1 MDRRE
6 FVETTA
12 ATTLASRLS
21 GVGHRAPEPPASFEL
36 EEKPIA
42 ELQAMMTAGRMTSRR
57 LVDLYTRRIAD
68 LDQRGPRLNH
78 VLEVNPDARHLA
90 EQSDVERRAGTMKS
104 PLHGIPIL
112 IKDN

>member
-6 FVETTA
+6 FVERSA
-12 ATTLASRLS
+12 AAAAIAKTGIGDRESVDPS
-21 GVGHRAPEPPASFEL
+21 PSFEL

-42 ELQAMMTAGRMTSRR
+42 ELQAMMTAGRMTSRH

-78 VLEVNPDARHLA
+78 VLEVNPDARRLA
-90 EQSDVERRAGTMKS
+90 DQSDVERRAGTLRS
-104 PLHGIPIL
+104 ALH
-112 IKDN
+112 